1 MRTGVFAAFSG
12 GKIFSGFPGFSAPTQ
27 RGTRTAAGGFALTG
41 GSFSAPESRGART
54 ALAGSPFPGGEFFAE
69 PQRGDSPSADG
80 GSMPRP
86 EAGTTPYPRR
96 WAKRKGHLR
105 FPFLF
110 ELLPFPCFLIW
121 RRFPICDRFENRERQ
136 RIFSTVGEH
145 SVLPCRNLYAVPDIV
160 LLHMWVSLRRRG
172 IAVPRNS

>member
-1 MRTGVFAAFSG
+1 MDRRFLSVRTGVFAAFSG

-80 GSMPRP
+80 GNVAAPA
-86 EAGTTPYPRR
+86 AG
-96 WAKRKGHLR
+96 AKRKGHLR

-110 ELLPFPCFLIW
+110 GLLPFPCFLIW
-121 RRFPICDRFENRERQ
+121 RRLPICDRFENRERQ
-136 RIFSTVGEH
+136 RIFS
-145 SVLPCRNLYAVPDIV
+145 SVFFATCSQGQIPFCYTCD
-160 LLHMWVSLRRRG
+160 
-172 IAVPRNS
+172 